1 MPDEYQFGSDK
12 EWLEHSNEE
21 LARMLKKQQR
31 RSGRQRTVIFILFV
45 LLAAVLYRFHQKL
58 GIQELWRF

>member
-12 EWLEHSNEE
+12 QWLEHSNEE
-21 LARMLKKQQR
+21 LARMYNQQKKR
-31 RSGRQRTVIFILFV
+31 AGRQRTFILILLV

-58 GIQELWRF
+58 GIHELWRF